1 MATHVESEPAWD
13 IARLFP
19 DQGTWSEEEY
29 FALPGDG
36 LVEFSHGRIEVL
48 PMPSE
53 SHQLLVLFLYRM
65 LRQFITPM
73 ALGTVLV
80 APLRIQLWPG
90 KYREP
95 DVVFM
100 LGQHADRRGERYW
113 RGADLVMEVISPDD
127 PLRDTVTKRREYAEA
142 GIPEYWLV
150 DPTTETVTV
159 FFLENAGRPYRFGG
173 EYRRGEQA
181 VSHLLD
187 GFTLD
192 VAALFDEVGN
202 A

>member
-1 MATHVESEPAWD
+1 MTTHAESEPAWD

-19 DQGTWSEEEY
+19 DQGAWSEEEY

-36 LVEFSHGRIEVL
+36 LVEYSHGRIEVL

-53 SHQLLVLFLYRM
+53 SHQLLVLFLYRT
-65 LRQFITPM
+65 LLQFITRAAP
-73 ALGTVLV
+73 GTVLV
-80 APLRIQLWPG
+80 APLRVQLWPG

-95 DVVFM
+95 DLVFM
-100 LGQHADRRGERYW
+100 LREHAARRGERYW

-142 GIPEYWLV
+142 GIPEYWLI
-150 DPTTETVTV
+150 DPVAETVTV
-159 FFLENAGRPYRFGG
+159 FVLETSGQPYRIAG
-173 EYRRGEQA
+173 EFRRGEQA
-181 VSHLLD
+181 GSSLLD

-192 VAALFDEVGN
+192 VAALFDEARN